1 LSIDGLHIAFPA
13 VGKDG
18 SIRGVAI
25 SAETGKVEFEKTDLS
40 PTVDTIHHA
49 AQWTPDGRSI
59 ALIDIRTGVDNLW
72 TEPSASRPA
81 QQLTHFTSG
90 VILDFAWSH
99 DGKQIAIARGTSQS
113 DAVSF
118 TSSK

>member
-1 LSIDGLHIAFPA
+1 
-13 VGKDG
+13 V
-18 SIRGVAI
+18 V
-25 SAETGKVEFEKTDLS
+25 
-40 PTVDTIHHA
+40 
-49 AQWTPDGRSI
+49 
-59 ALIDIRTGVDNLW
+59 LIDIRTGVDNLW

-90 VILDFAWSH
+90 TILDFAWSH

-113 DAVSF
+113 DAVMF

>member
-1 LSIDGLHIAFPA
+1 
-13 VGKDG
+13 
-18 SIRGVAI
+18 
-25 SAETGKVEFEKTDLS
+25 VEFEKADLS